1 MLRPAE
7 LASLL
12 IDTATAISRVDFN
25 NASNRQAYMKLERT
39 VTENLPLQVKK
50 FMVRNIDKTP
60 FDNEQVNIEGDMFS
74 IQELVGSLQ
83 QGGPV
88 KQNSMGIL
96 QMQEGAM
103 PQQQTV
109 QAPLVEVDD
118 PNAPR
123 DSNGASEDTVPMTV
137 REGDFVLNSLVRVT
151 EGLPD
156 IRKMIEEGLKAASK
170 AGVNVFSTVD
180 PSKFS
185 DQTNLVD
192 VIVGDGEIV
201 IPKELIPF
209 IGLDKLVKMNN
220 RGLDL
225 MKAIE
230 AATKQKQEQG

>member
-1 MLRPAE
+1 
-7 LASLL
+7 
-12 IDTATAISRVDFN
+12 
-25 NASNRQAYMKLERT
+25 
-39 VTENLPLQVKK
+39 
-50 FMVRNIDKTP
+50 
-60 FDNEQVNIEGDMFS
+60 
-74 IQELVGSLQ
+74 
-83 QGGPV
+83 
-88 KQNSMGIL
+88 
-96 QMQEGAM
+96 
-103 PQQQTV
+103 
-109 QAPLVEVDD
+109 
-118 PNAPR
+118 
-123 DSNGASEDTVPMTV
+123 MTV

>member
-123 DSNGASEDTVPMTV
+123 DANGAAEDTVPMTV

>member
-50 FMVRNIDKTP
+50 FMVRNINKTP

-123 DSNGASEDTVPMTV
+123 DANGASEDTVPMTV

>member
-123 DSNGASEDTVPMTV
+123 DANGASEDTVPMTV

-170 AGVNVFSTVD
+170 AGVNVFSTDD

>member
-123 DSNGASEDTVPMTV
+123 DANGASEDTVPMTV

>member
-123 DSNGASEDTVPMTV
+123 DANGASEDTVPMTV

-230 AATKQKQEQG
+230 AAKKQKQEQG

>member
-12 IDTATAISRVDFN
+12 IDTATAISKVDFN

-39 VTENLPLQVKK
+39 ITENLPMQVKK

-60 FDNEQVNIEGDMFS
+60 FDNEQVNIEGNMFS

-123 DSNGASEDTVPMTV
+123 DVNGASEDTVPMTV

-209 IGLDKLVKMNN
+209 IGLDKLVKINN